1 MSPQDAAM
9 QIAGWAAQRAAEA
22 VVSRA
27 TSRIGRIAKRR
38 VAGVAR
44 SIRRERAR

>member
-1 MSPQDAAM
+1 M

-27 TSRIGRIAKRR
+27 TNRLGRIAKRR
-38 VAGVAR
+38 VAGAAHFISR
-44 SIRRERAR
+44 DRAR